1 MSDMVIIGGGIIGGA
16 ILYYLKEKGFDGKI
30 TILEKNNQLAQ
41 ESTSL
46 SAGGF
51 RNIWSTKV
59 NLCLTNYSITAFKNF
74 KQETGV
80 NIGFEQ
86 IGYLFTYYE
95 KEWKNIVDHKH
106 IWDEN
111 NVNVELIKPEEIKK
125 LVPGFEERIDHIS
138 KEENEV
144 LNMDNIAGGL
154 YGPDCG
160 AFNPTTLT
168 NVYFE
173 RSKEKCPEKV
183 EIKLNCKVKKILI
196 DANNEIEGIKF
207 ENGETMKCSNVILA
221 AGAWSAEII
230 NESINDE
237 NVQLPIVPWKRQLF
251 TVKIPKID
259 KFSEIPMT
267 IIDDGVYFRPEAGNL
282 IIGRADNEQAFGF
295 DTTVDRQYYEDYMN
309 YFMSARIPGMEY
321 CRIISNA
328 SMWGG
333 LYAHNTKDKNAIV
346 GYHPDIKGL
355 FLATGFSGHG
365 VMEAPAIGLSVAEKL
380 IDGEYKTIPEVND
393 LRFERIKENKLII
406 ETIVI

>member
-138 KEENEV
+138 EEENEV

-168 NVYFE
+168 TVYFE

-196 DANNEIEGIKF
+196 DANNEIEGIKL
-207 ENGETMKCSNVILA
+207 ENGETIKCSNVILA

-259 KFSEIPMT
+259 RFSKIPMT

-282 IIGRADNEQAFGF
+282 IIGRADNEQTFGF

-346 GYHPDIKGL
+346 GHHPDIKGL